1 MKKAVSICLFIFVF
15 FYPIVSFTISLGLR
29 IQALYDEEAQFRMG
43 IEMERYEEDI
53 PKAKAFYLKAIRQ
66 KHPDAANRLAVL
78 LEKEGEI
85 NEAIKYHEQ
94 AVEWYSKSAREG
106 FSPLPG
112 FHPSQWK
119 AYNENGYTMVVALP
133 SPGAHSALA
142 LAEIYRKNYEDLLII
157 FSNERIKLYQK
168 SDFWYKKAF
177 DLQVPAVLIGAS
189 LYYDA
194 KKTALQWFALALKES
209 INIPFVHYKMG
220 DCYKVLGEYYQAIAS
235 YRKAMR
241 FESETERDYRFAALS
256 AVKLGEI
263 YHQGIPGKEISA
275 NSELAENFY
284 EKAFQISRRGWQ
296 SVVERRLEGET
307 RIDFDRQLKMRRN
320 AAEQVGVAQHIAR
333 AYREVHSSHKN
344 PVDLNLALHWLTIA
358 YENRELSSKQ
368 YQQAVMGISSQ
379 IDTRV
384 PVQSEPSEGSCEH
397 ALGA

>member
-15 FYPIVSFTISLGLR
+15 FYPVVSFTVPLGLR

-53 PKAKAFYLKAIRQ
+53 PKAKVFYLKAIRQ
-66 KHPDAANRLAVL
+66 KHPDAANRMAVL

-85 NEAIKYHEQ
+85 NEAIKYHER
-94 AVEWYSKSAREG
+94 AVEWYSESAREG

-112 FHPSQWK
+112 FHPSQW
-119 AYNENGYTMVVALP
+119 NEYYDREDNYMVMFALP

-157 FSNERIKLYQK
+157 PSVERIKLYQK

-189 LYYDA
+189 LYYFDA

-209 INIPFVHYKMG
+209 IDIPFVHYKMG
-220 DCYKVLGEYYQAIAS
+220 DCYKALGDYYRVIAS

-256 AVKLGEI
+256 AVSLGAI
-263 YHQGIPGKEISA
+263 YHQGTLDGEISA
-275 NSELAENFY
+275 NSELSKVFY
-284 EKAFQISRRGWQ
+284 EKALQIGRNGWQ
-296 SVVERRLEGET
+296 SIVAQAG
-307 RIDFDRQLKMRRN
+307 RRN
-320 AAEQVGVAQHIAR
+320 T
-333 AYREVHSSHKN
+333 
-344 PVDLNLALHWLTIA
+344 HWF
-358 YENRELSSKQ
+358 
-368 YQQAVMGISSQ
+368 
-379 IDTRV
+379 
-384 PVQSEPSEGSCEH
+384 
-397 ALGA
+397 